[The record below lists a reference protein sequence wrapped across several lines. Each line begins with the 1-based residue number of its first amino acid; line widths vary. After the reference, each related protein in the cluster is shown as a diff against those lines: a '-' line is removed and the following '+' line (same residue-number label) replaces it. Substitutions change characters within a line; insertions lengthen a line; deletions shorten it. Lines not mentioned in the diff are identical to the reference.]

1 MRRRTRVAAP
11 RAVAL
16 PRRRSSMTRM
26 AVVGMALTCA
36 LLAPAAAFAQISC
49 SREGLQRA
57 VDLYIAAQTKGDTS
71 GLPLAMGLGYM
82 ENVAPANIN
91 TGLIKTAMKI
101 DHTRSLLD
109 TATCQTYT
117 EVIVTDKEHPYVFA

>member
-1 MRRRTRVAAP
+1 MKRI
-11 RAVAL
+11 AV
-16 PRRRSSMTRM
+16 MWI
-26 AVVGMALTCA
+26 VLTGA
-36 LLAPAAAFAQISC
+36 LLAPAAGFAQISC

-71 GLPLAMGLGYM
+71 GLPLAMGRGYM
-82 ENVAPANIN
+82 KNVAPANIN

-117 EVIVTDKEHPYVFA
+117 EVIVTDKE